1 MRSRVAVLA
10 SLVAAI
16 GLAAVPAAA
25 VAAPHPHHNH
35 GLTIAATPNPV
46 LSGDAVLI
54 YGKLEGANPG
64 GQKIVLYHR
73 IAKQPGFTVI
83 GTTTTMSTGF
93 YEFTRAEGV
102 VLTNRNWYV
111 RAPGLPGNIHSRT
124 VHEHVQAE
132 VSLNTPAPTPPAT
145 SFLTGQQVV
154 FTGAVAPDHA
164 GQPAILQE
172 QLGVAG
178 NDWRTVKRGPLNSAS
193 QFAIPTHFKVP
204 GVHTMR
210 VVFPGDP
217 RNVAG
222 VSDPVT
228 VTVQQKEKPNFT
240 ITTSAPIITDGTSA
254 TIGGVLGQGKPSTPV
269 SGVMVTLYGHT
280 NGQPYA
286 PIASTPTGT
295 DGSYSF
301 IVTPTN
307 NTEYQVQ
314 YGSRMSAQLFEGV
327 RDLVTINVSSNT
339 SAVGQSVTFSGLIAP
354 NKPGHEV
361 DLERLGADGHYHV
374 VATSTVSAS
383 STYQINWTFGTPGT
397 KTFRVLVPG
406 GPDNVSG
413 VSTTEA
419 ISVSLPAVMLLPAP
433 PL

>member
-1 MRSRVAVLA
+1 
-10 SLVAAI
+10 
-16 GLAAVPAAA
+16 
-25 VAAPHPHHNH
+25 
-35 GLTIAATPNPV
+35 
-46 LSGDAVLI
+46 
-54 YGKLEGANPG
+54 
-64 GQKIVLYHR
+64 
-73 IAKQPGFTVI
+73 
-83 GTTTTMSTGF
+83 
-93 YEFTRAEGV
+93 
-102 VLTNRNWYV
+102 
-111 RAPGLPGNIHSRT
+111 
-124 VHEHVQAE
+124 
-132 VSLNTPAPTPPAT
+132 
-145 SFLTGQQVV
+145 
-154 FTGAVAPDHA
+154 
-164 GQPAILQE
+164 
-172 QLGVAG
+172 
-178 NDWRTVKRGPLNSAS
+178 
-193 QFAIPTHFKVP
+193 
-204 GVHTMR
+204 
-210 VVFPGDP
+210 
-217 RNVAG
+217 
-222 VSDPVT
+222 
-228 VTVQQKEKPNFT
+228 
-240 ITTSAPIITDGTSA
+240 
-254 TIGGVLGQGKPSTPV
+254 
-269 SGVMVTLYGHT
+269 MVTLYGHT